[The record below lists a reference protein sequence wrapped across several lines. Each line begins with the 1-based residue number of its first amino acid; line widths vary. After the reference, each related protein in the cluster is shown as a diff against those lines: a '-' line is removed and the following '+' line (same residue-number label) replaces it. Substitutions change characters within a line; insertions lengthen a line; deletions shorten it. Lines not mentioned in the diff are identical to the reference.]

1 MTDPFVSPFLFLPS
15 LSYCGVVTNKTEEDL
30 RRRMQA
36 LDEKRARSKE
46 EKRLAMVAYG
56 KNYRLRKKA
65 EEIQKNVSYSEKQ
78 ILNSSLT
85 LSYLLIFSSFF
96 FLLWCFNEP
105 AREGKAKNRR
115 EGGREKAGLG
125 DAGQEKEAGLGDAGQ
140 EKEEAGLG
148 DAGQEKAGLG
158 GEGKRI

>member
-1 MTDPFVSPFLFLPS
+1 MTDPFVSPFLSLPS

-56 KNYRLRKKA
+56 KDYRLRKKA

-105 AREGKAKNRR
+105 AREGKAKNR
-115 EGGREKAGLG
+115 
-125 DAGQEKEAGLGDAGQ
+125 
-140 EKEEAGLG
+140 
-148 DAGQEKAGLG
+148 
-158 GEGKRI
+158 